1 MPPADAVSLRADARA
16 ALAKFA
22 RLYPRECR
30 GEVVDV
36 RSLRG
41 ENESDERAGDARGV
55 AAPWSQR
62 RTCFRI
68 QKRWYHHTDRG
79 GVWRAVPAERGLALG
94 G

>member
-30 GEVVDV
+30 GEVVDA

-41 ENESDERAGDARGV
+41 EKRIGRARRRRERRRGAVV
-55 AAPWSQR
+55 AAADVL
-62 RTCFRI
+62 RI